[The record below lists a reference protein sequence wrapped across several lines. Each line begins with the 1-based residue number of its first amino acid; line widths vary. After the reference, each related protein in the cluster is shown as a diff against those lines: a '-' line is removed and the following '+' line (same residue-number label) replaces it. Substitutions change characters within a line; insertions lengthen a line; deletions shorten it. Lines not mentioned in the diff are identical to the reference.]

1 MQAAAEILTAPRAP
15 GAQLPDLQ
23 QNYRFH
29 FTLYRASRSD
39 VLVPMVEALWLQYG
53 AFLNLIIQQSAAA
66 EIDEHVFHHA
76 LITAIEQGDRAA
88 AQAALAQDIE
98 RSFHLIAPADPKET
112 SS

>member
-1 MQAAAEILTAPRAP
+1 MPRDPSSAAFPVAAALIVE
-15 GAQLPDLQ
+15 G
-23 QNYRFH
+23 
-29 FTLYRASRSD
+29 SD